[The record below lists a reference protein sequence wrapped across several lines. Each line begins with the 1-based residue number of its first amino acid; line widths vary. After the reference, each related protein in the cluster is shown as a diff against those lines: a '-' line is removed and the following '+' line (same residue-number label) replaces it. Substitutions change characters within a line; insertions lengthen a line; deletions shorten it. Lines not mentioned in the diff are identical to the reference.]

1 MQECLIRCRRIGIA
15 VNSDKLYLAVKRGV
29 LLGHIV
35 SQEGTK
41 PDPTKVEVITNL
53 QPPIDV
59 KGVQRVLGHIGWY
72 RSRINDY
79 AMAALPLTNLLRKD
93 TKFEWTPEC
102 QKGFDELKRQLTTY
116 PVL

>member
-1 MQECLIRCRRIGIA
+1 MRECLIRCRRTGIA
-15 VNSDKLYLAVKRGV
+15 GNPDKLYLAIKTGV

-53 QPPIDV
+53 QPPTDV

-79 AMAALPLTNLLRKD
+79 ATAALPLTNL
-93 TKFEWTPEC
+93 
-102 QKGFDELKRQLTTY
+102 
-116 PVL
+116 